1 MSTSAEQGGEGRA
14 CGLGGA
20 ELGEERVIEA
30 GGVDIFGDEQGG
42 AIGDAHHPDGH
53 ALPAAQ
59 WISDRRIGH
68 TYPRTRARK
77 RAIPGWRG
85 GSNGGEQRRHETSE
99 QEALQKAKYE
109 ICWAAMGQLVGPC
122 N

>member
-1 MSTSAEQGGEGRA
+1 MPSAEQGGEGRA

-53 ALPAAQ
+53 ALVGVEGTTGDDVAEEVAADAAAAEEHYGEHRLHWCRHLGNLDLPGRKQ
-59 WISDRRIGH
+59 GISKDG
-68 TYPRTRARK
+68 
-77 RAIPGWRG
+77 
-85 GSNGGEQRRHETSE
+85 
-99 QEALQKAKYE
+99 
-109 ICWAAMGQLVGPC
+109 
-122 N
+122 